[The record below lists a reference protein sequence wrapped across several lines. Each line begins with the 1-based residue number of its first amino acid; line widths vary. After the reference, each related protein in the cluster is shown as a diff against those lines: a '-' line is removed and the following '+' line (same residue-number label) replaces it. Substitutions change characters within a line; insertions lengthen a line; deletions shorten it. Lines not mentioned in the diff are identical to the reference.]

1 VRVWC
6 YPVVPLLFVV
16 AALIILGN
24 ALREHPGAT
33 GLAFGG
39 ILLGVP
45 VYYGLIRRP
54 AQNEYRSDS

>member
-1 VRVWC
+1 V
-6 YPVVPLLFVV
+6 
-16 AALIILGN
+16 ILGN

-45 VYYGLIRRP
+45 VYFLWSRMRP
-54 AQNEYRSDS
+54 HP

>member
-1 VRVWC
+1 VWG

-16 AALIILGN
+16 ATFLILGN
-24 ALREHPGAT
+24 ALREHPVGT

-45 VYYGLIRRP
+45 VYLAAFGSRGSGAAKRARL
-54 AQNEYRSDS
+54 